1 VNYFMKHSQKAAAVF
16 LAFVMCLSL
25 LPTAAF
31 AAGDSRDTVS
41 APAKLDTA
49 VLYEQLREDEEESV
63 SVTAAQLFDLP
74 NAGLEEQDGEEHYP
88 AQLILN
94 EGQEDERILTPE
106 DLEDL
111 AEAEQPTFRISENEI
126 VLLSPDGGEEQIV
139 TLSAA
144 FDGWDEALPAQ
155 VQTFLDAVAEI
166 PEEITADNAEEIAE
180 YVYGPVSEAY
190 EALLGTEY
198 AEREDVKAAE
208 AIYSQAVADVDAA
221 LDIDSSTLVGQTI
234 QGKFNDVTGNSIAI
248 RPNKKPNEYTG
259 TVSYRYRVFNAYGQP
274 TNTIGT
280 RSSTLNQIGQA
291 GGSSYAGSIE
301 KMVGA
306 SGFYQRCP
314 YNTFIGSA
322 CGHKIGE
329 YFAPMGYCNII
340 VDLSETD
347 IVDNINYCVGTFDFQ
362 SASAA
367 GVASLAGKECL
378 KVTYDANKPGRTRYT
393 QTYYVNFLTSII
405 GGRCP
410 SCFTITANQTNF
422 SWHQYSD
429 IFDINVYAYYT
440 VNFLPGGNNVTNMP
454 KAVSNSKQFTD
465 TYTVTTEQPTREGYT
480 FKGWVDDKG
489 NNVGT
494 TAVAKWY
501 EGDGANVTRTLTA
514 QWEENRAPEAPDR
527 TDLNGLL
534 GSFVQVKCVSNGTN
548 LPHDSKVYST
558 WSNQVNGHYEASIG
572 NVYRDGNTY
581 KVDVTLHGDVYT
593 AMYRLEPTIGIGVS
607 HTMKDG
613 TSDTQV
619 ITLKWDASSE
629 KWVDVNERVKNT
641 VLATFE
647 VECVKP
653 CSHPNVSYTDD
664 KDGTHHGV
672 CDACKDTIITN
683 EKHNDYNNDGLCDKC
698 NACMHTKDSNG
709 HCTDANCQ
717 HIKDSKSCCTKP
729 VTNPKLEKLEK
740 ERLTAGPSDVD
751 LKLPDG
757 VTLNYDQNVVFVGD
771 SAPDVTLLYKITVT
785 GTAGAQY
792 KVSDD
797 GATYVGGDP
806 LAGTIASDK
815 TTAVIYVT
823 KTFTKNDVTNG
834 NLVNNATLESYDPN
848 HTDGPNNGSASGSA
862 NAEKKYNVTI
872 NFKTD
877 DSQKLKDPI
886 KTTVNEGNNFSY
898 TIGTDET
905 AKMRSADV
913 PAVVIPQRLGTDSE
927 YVLDKVASAQGLK
940 KLAEAKNITADVT
953 ADIIYSLDTKGTI
966 GTDDAGNPTDTSDGI
981 PDKYQAKVTF
991 KVKNGAWNDGRTADV
1006 VVYVEKYA
1014 ADGETY
1020 AADGTATLADAEIP
1034 SAGEKPNANFK
1045 AGSWDDTPTKE
1056 TQVSGD
1062 TVYTYTYT
1070 AIGSYTVTFDSN
1082 GGSAVTSQNVP
1093 EGGKVTKPADPTREG
1108 YTFNGWNLGDQA
1120 YDFSTPV
1127 TGDITLTAQWTANQV
1142 PPTPKKVTV
1151 SWLPGYG
1158 DNQPIKTETID
1169 QGADYAGLYPAN
1181 PSRSGYTFTGWSN
1194 PVTGSDGN
1202 ITITAQ
1208 WRQNSGGGGGGGSS
1222 RPTPRPDPNPS
1233 TQIEDPDVPLAGAPG
1248 LNTTDHYAYVTG
1260 YPDGTVR
1267 PQANITRAEV
1277 ATIFFRL
1284 MTDEY
1289 RSTNWSSTNGFPDVA
1304 NASLWYNNAVSTA
1317 AKAGLLKGKE
1327 DGKFYPTANITRAEF
1342 ATIAARF
1349 TSDEEVTAKPFP
1361 DTVGHWAEQDII
1373 RAVQAGWIKGNSDG
1387 TFRPND
1393 PITRAEAM
1401 TLVNRMLD
1409 RVPDKDHMLSDMV
1422 TWPDNPVSA
1431 WFYEA
1436 VQEATNSHDYE
1447 RDEMGVTE
1455 TWTGKLPDRDW
1466 SALEK
1471 EWSNAASSVGND
1483 VAGDLEKK

>member
-1 VNYFMKHSQKAAAVF
+1 MPAFHLETVGRKESYGANAAKLERIRLGHTVEPRKEGDDSVNYFMKHSQKAAAVF

-63 SVTAAQLFDLP
+63 SVTAAQLFNLP

-155 VQTFLDAVAEI
+155 VQAFLDAVAEI
-166 PEEITADNAEEIAE
+166 PEEITADNAEEAAE
-180 YVYGPVSEAY
+180 YIYGPVSEAY

-198 AEREDVKAAE
+198 AERTDVQEAEITYAA
-208 AIYSQAVADVDAA
+208 AIDDVNTA
-221 LDIDSSTLVGQTI
+221 LDIGSSSYGSTLYQPYYDAKITNQSGKAYSGKTTN
-234 QGKFNDVTGNSIAI
+234 QGKITTFVGEEWNFQRLPINTYYGSICHHAMFI
-248 RPNKKPNEYTG
+248 CAPKYYNFPSIKSCDSEIIKDENY
-259 TVSYRYRVFNAYGQP
+259 
-274 TNTIGT
+274 TIGT
-280 RSSTLNQIGQA
+280 WNDNGSMPQMNGSDCLQWNFTTLKPGTTTAVSHYYVRWDNYSTFSGGCPVCGQLT
-291 GGSSYAGSIE
+291 
-301 KMVGA
+301 K
-306 SGFYQRCP
+306 GFDNRNKYYEYQ
-314 YNTFIGSA
+314 
-322 CGHKIGE
+322 
-329 YFAPMGYCNII
+329 
-340 VDLSETD
+340 
-347 IVDNINYCVGTFDFQ
+347 DNIPITVNARYQLTYGLNGGTGNINPTTRDL
-362 SASAA
+362 AA
-367 GVASLAGKECL
+367 TTATL
-378 KVTYDANKPGRTRYT
+378 KVTNAT
-393 QTYYVNFLTSII
+393 
-405 GGRCP
+405 
-410 SCFTITANQTNF
+410 
-422 SWHQYSD
+422 
-429 IFDINVYAYYT
+429 
-440 VNFLPGGNNVTNMP
+440 
-454 KAVSNSKQFTD
+454 
-465 TYTVTTEQPTREGYT
+465 PTREGYT
-480 FKGWVDDKG
+480 FKGWAETANAKTAQYTGGETISLTWSEGYGSTSNPVSKTLYAVWEKTDTKTYTVIYTDGADGDVFGNESHGKLKNGDKTPNFLGKTEREGYTFMGWSPAIKDTIDPDMADKNG
-489 NNVGT
+489 NITYTATWEKNTPQTALYTVQWLDAADENKVLKSESRNGTVGT
-494 TAVAKWY
+494 T
-501 EGDGANVTRTLTA
+501 
-514 QWEENRAPEAPDR
+514 
-527 TDLNGLL
+527 
-534 GSFVQVKCVSNGTN
+534 VS
-548 LPHDSKVYST
+548 V
-558 WSNQVNGHYEASIG
+558 
-572 NVYRDGNTY
+572 
-581 KVDVTLHGDVYT
+581 
-593 AMYRLEPTIGIGVS
+593 
-607 HTMKDG
+607 
-613 TSDTQV
+613 
-619 ITLKWDASSE
+619 ASSD
-629 KWVDVNERVKNT
+629 KSYAGYTYAGDNHSGSVLSATLAKSGTILKMYFIKNT
-641 VLATFE
+641 T
-647 VECVKP
+647 P
-653 CSHPNVSYTDD
+653 
-664 KDGTHHGV
+664 
-672 CDACKDTIITN
+672 
-683 EKHNDYNNDGLCDKC
+683 
-698 NACMHTKDSNG
+698 
-709 HCTDANCQ
+709 
-717 HIKDSKSCCTKP
+717 P
-729 VTNPKLEKLEK
+729 VNPKLEKLEK
-740 ERLTAGPSDVD
+740 ERLTAEPADVT
-751 LKLPDG
+751 LNLDG
-757 VTLNYDQNVVFVGD
+757 VTVNYNKNVVFVGND
-771 SAPDVTLLYKITVT
+771 APAVTLLYKITVT

-792 KVSDD
+792 KVTDAD
-797 GATYVGGDP
+797 ATHVGGDP
-806 LAGTIASDK
+806 LIGAIAEGK
-815 TTAVIYVT
+815 TQAVIYVT
-823 KTFTKNDVTNG
+823 KTFTKNDITNG
-834 NLVNNATLESYDPN
+834 NLVNNATLESNDPS
-848 HTDGPNNGSASGSA
+848 HTDGPSNGSASGSA

-1070 AIGSYTVTFDSN
+1070 AIGSYTVTFDSK

-1169 QGADYAGLYPAN
+1169 QGTDYAGLYPAN
-1181 PSRSGYTFTGWSN
+1181 PSRSGYTFTGWSD

>member
-1 VNYFMKHSQKAAAVF
+1 MNYFMKHSQKAAAVF

-155 VQTFLDAVAEI
+155 VQAFLDAVAEI
-166 PEEITADNAEEIAE
+166 PEEITADNAEEAAE
-180 YVYGPVSEAY
+180 YIYGPVSEAY

-221 LDIDSSTLVGQTI
+221 LDMDSNDFARAILNKTINAGTITKYVGQGGYYQRLPRWTNMH
-234 QGKFNDVTGNSIAI
+234 FNHVISEYIPGW
-248 RPNKKPNEYTG
+248 NEYTDDSSVSFDDEFLNIGKDDIYVGNYKGGADSNSYLNMPCFQVDYAVIKPG
-259 TVSYRYRVFNAYGQP
+259 TSTVNAYPYYRFNANAEFGICNYCKKLVNIPANYNYYYDDITFNVKGVADYTVTYIGEGVTQS
-274 TNTIGT
+274 TNTVGT
-280 RSSTLNQIGQA
+280 AIARDTHSFTAASAPSRDGYIFKGWQYSGDGKT
-291 GGSSYAGSIE
+291 YEAGSYVSMNWEQSDGRNVQETMTAIWE
-301 KMVGA
+301 K
-306 SGFYQRCP
+306 
-314 YNTFIGSA
+314 
-322 CGHKIGE
+322 
-329 YFAPMGYCNII
+329 
-340 VDLSETD
+340 TD
-347 IVDNINYCVGTFDFQ
+347 T
-362 SASAA
+362 
-367 GVASLAGKECL
+367 K
-378 KVTYDANKPGRTRYT
+378 
-393 QTYYVNFLTSII
+393 
-405 GGRCP
+405 
-410 SCFTITANQTNF
+410 
-422 SWHQYSD
+422 
-429 IFDINVYAYYT
+429 
-440 VNFLPGGNNVTNMP
+440 
-454 KAVSNSKQFTD
+454 
-465 TYTVTTEQPTREGYT
+465 TYTVIYTDGADGDVFGNESHGKLKNGDKTPNFLGKTEREGYT
-480 FKGWVDDKG
+480 FMGWSPAIKDTIDPDMADKNG
-489 NNVGT
+489 NITYTATWEKNTPQTALYTVQWLDAADENKVLKSEFRNGTVGT
-494 TAVAKWY
+494 T
-501 EGDGANVTRTLTA
+501 
-514 QWEENRAPEAPDR
+514 
-527 TDLNGLL
+527 
-534 GSFVQVKCVSNGTN
+534 VS
-548 LPHDSKVYST
+548 V
-558 WSNQVNGHYEASIG
+558 
-572 NVYRDGNTY
+572 
-581 KVDVTLHGDVYT
+581 
-593 AMYRLEPTIGIGVS
+593 
-607 HTMKDG
+607 
-613 TSDTQV
+613 
-619 ITLKWDASSE
+619 ASSD
-629 KWVDVNERVKNT
+629 KSYAGYTYAGDNHSGSVLSATLAKSGTILKMYFIKNT
-641 VLATFE
+641 T
-647 VECVKP
+647 P
-653 CSHPNVSYTDD
+653 
-664 KDGTHHGV
+664 
-672 CDACKDTIITN
+672 
-683 EKHNDYNNDGLCDKC
+683 
-698 NACMHTKDSNG
+698 
-709 HCTDANCQ
+709 
-717 HIKDSKSCCTKP
+717 P
-729 VTNPKLEKLEK
+729 VNPKLEKLEK
-740 ERLTAGPSDVD
+740 ERLTAEPADVT
-751 LKLPDG
+751 LNLDG
-757 VTLNYDQNVVFVGD
+757 VTVNYNKNVVFVGND
-771 SAPDVTLLYKITVT
+771 APAVTLLYKITVT

-792 KVSDD
+792 KVTDAD
-797 GATYVGGDP
+797 ATHVGGDP
-806 LAGTIASDK
+806 LIGTIAEDK

-823 KTFTKNDVTNG
+823 KTFTKNDITNG
-834 NLVNNATLESYDPN
+834 NLVNNATLESDNPS
-848 HTDGPNNGSASGSA
+848 HTDGPSNGSASGSA

-872 NFKTD
+872 NFKAD
-877 DSQKLKDPI
+877 DNQKLKDPI

-940 KLAEAKNITADVT
+940 KLAEAQNITADVV

-991 KVKNGAWNDGRTADV
+991 KVENGAWNNEETADV

-1020 AADGTATLADAEIP
+1020 AADGTATLADVEIP

-1045 AGSWDDTPTKE
+1045 AGSWDVTPTTE
-1056 TQVSGD
+1056 TTVSVD
-1062 TVYTYTYT
+1062 TVYTYTYAEKGT
-1070 AIGSYTVTFDSN
+1070 FTVTFDSK

-1169 QGADYAGLYPAN
+1169 QGTDYAGLYPAN
-1181 PSRSGYTFTGWSN
+1181 PSRSGYTFTGWSD

-1222 RPTPRPDPNPS
+1222 RPTPRPDPNPG

>member
-1 VNYFMKHSQKAAAVF
+1 MNYFMKHSQKAAAVF

-31 AAGDSRDTVS
+31 ATGDSKDTVS

-221 LDIDSSTLVGQTI
+221 LDME
-234 QGKFNDVTGNSIAI
+234 N
-248 RPNKKPNEYTG
+248 
-259 TVSYRYRVFNAYGQP
+259 
-274 TNTIGT
+274 
-280 RSSTLNQIGQA
+280 
-291 GGSSYAGSIE
+291 SSYATEHPAQDIAVRPNLTLSDVTYGNNV
-301 KMVGA
+301 KNGKLDTYAGKVTKYVGDN
-306 SGFYQRCP
+306 GYYLRCP
-314 YNTFIGSA
+314 SYQPLCNVSFKNSWGQIVYTCRYSYGLWAAKDYIDINVTSTVPGLIDDIKYSIGTNPYSQLY
-322 CGHKIGE
+322 G
-329 YFAPMGYCNII
+329 
-340 VDLSETD
+340 S
-347 IVDNINYCVGTFDFQ
+347 
-362 SASAA
+362 
-367 GVASLAGKECL
+367 ECL
-378 KVTYDANKPGRTRYT
+378 RLDYTAIKPG
-393 QTYYVNFLTSII
+393 QTEVQQSYYVNFEVKKVSGSYCPNSFKYTPAGQMLPQHTSDFSEGYYWWKYKDAFDVTVKARYQLNYDSQGGSPVNLTYNDVAA
-405 GGRCP
+405 
-410 SCFTITANQTNF
+410 TTAT
-422 SWHQYSD
+422 
-429 IFDINVYAYYT
+429 
-440 VNFLPGGNNVTNMP
+440 LKVTN
-454 KAVSNSKQFTD
+454 AT
-465 TYTVTTEQPTREGYT
+465 PTREGYT
-480 FKGWVDDKG
+480 FKGWAETANAKTAQYTGGEPISLTWSEGYGSTSNPVSKTLHAVWEKTDTKTYTVIYTDGTDGVVFGNESHGKLKNGDKTPDFSG
-489 NNVGT
+489 NTEREGYTFMGWAPTVKDTIDPDMADKNGNITYTATWEKNTPQTALYTVQWLDTANTLLKSESRNGTVGT
-494 TAVAKWY
+494 TVSVASSDKSY
-501 EGDGANVTRTLTA
+501 EG
-514 QWEENRAPEAPDR
+514 
-527 TDLNGLL
+527 
-534 GSFVQVKCVSNGTN
+534 
-548 LPHDSKVYST
+548 Y
-558 WSNQVNGHYEASIG
+558 
-572 NVYRDGNTY
+572 TY
-581 KVDVTLHGDVYT
+581 AG
-593 AMYRLEPTIGIGVS
+593 
-607 HTMKDG
+607 
-613 TSDTQV
+613 
-619 ITLKWDASSE
+619 
-629 KWVDVNERVKNT
+629 
-641 VLATFE
+641 
-647 VECVKP
+647 
-653 CSHPNVSYTDD
+653 
-664 KDGTHHGV
+664 
-672 CDACKDTIITN
+672 
-683 EKHNDYNNDGLCDKC
+683 NDYNGSVLSATLAKSGTILK
-698 NACMHTKDSNG
+698 MYF
-709 HCTDANCQ
+709 
-717 HIKDSKSCCTKP
+717 IKNTTPP
-729 VTNPKLEKLEK
+729 VNPKLEKLEK
-740 ERLTAGPSDVD
+740 ERLTAEPADVT
-751 LKLPDG
+751 LNLDG
-757 VTLNYDQNVVFVGD
+757 VTVNYNKNVVFVGND
-771 SAPDVTLLYKITVT
+771 APAVTLLYKITVT

-792 KVSDD
+792 KVTDAD
-797 GATYVGGDP
+797 ATHVGGDP
-806 LAGTIASDK
+806 LIGAIAEGK
-815 TTAVIYVT
+815 TQAVIYVT
-823 KTFTKNDVTNG
+823 KTFTKDNVVNG
-834 NLVNNATLESYDPN
+834 QLTNNATLESNGTSENP
-848 HTDGPNNGSASGSA
+848 TDGPEGDNGKGGSSSDA
-862 NAEKKYNVTI
+862 KKQYNVTI

-877 DSQKLKDPI
+877 GGTELQKPS
-886 KTTVNEGNNFSY
+886 KTTVDEGDDFAY
-898 TIGTDET
+898 TRESTSFM
-905 AKMRSADV
+905 APVRN
-913 PAVVIPQRLGTDSE
+913 AVTNAIVIPERLGE
-927 YVLDKVASAQGLK
+927 NGKYVLDEVASAEGLA
-940 KLAEAKNITADVT
+940 KLAAAKNITADVV

-991 KVKNGAWNDGRTADV
+991 KVENGTWNNEETADV

-1070 AIGSYTVTFDSN
+1070 AIGSYTVTFDSK

-1169 QGADYAGLYPAN
+1169 QGTDYAGLYPAN
-1181 PSRSGYTFTGWSN
+1181 PSRSGYTFTGWSD

-1208 WRQNSGGGGGGGSS
+1208 WRQNSGGGGGGSS
-1222 RPTPRPDPNPS
+1222 RPTPRPDPNPG

-1289 RSTNWSSTNGFPDVA
+1289 RAANWSSTNGFPDVA
-1304 NASLWYNNAVSTA
+1304 DASLWYNNAVSTA

-1483 VAGDLEKK
+1483 VAGDWEKK

>member
-1 VNYFMKHSQKAAAVF
+1 M
-16 LAFVMCLSL
+16 
-25 LPTAAF
+25 TA
-31 AAGDSRDTVS
+31 
-41 APAKLDTA
+41 
-49 VLYEQLREDEEESV
+49 
-63 SVTAAQLFDLP
+63 
-74 NAGLEEQDGEEHYP
+74 
-88 AQLILN
+88 
-94 EGQEDERILTPE
+94 
-106 DLEDL
+106 
-111 AEAEQPTFRISENEI
+111 
-126 VLLSPDGGEEQIV
+126 
-139 TLSAA
+139 
-144 FDGWDEALPAQ
+144 
-155 VQTFLDAVAEI
+155 
-166 PEEITADNAEEIAE
+166 
-180 YVYGPVSEAY
+180 
-190 EALLGTEY
+190 GTEEKENLKLHLRY
-198 AEREDVKAAE
+198 GYYTTITNGAQITQYVDVRK
-208 AIYSQAVADVDAA
+208 
-221 LDIDSSTLVGQTI
+221 
-234 QGKFNDVTGNSIAI
+234 
-248 RPNKKPNEYTG
+248 
-259 TVSYRYRVFNAYGQP
+259 
-274 TNTIGT
+274 
-280 RSSTLNQIGQA
+280 
-291 GGSSYAGSIE
+291 
-301 KMVGA
+301 
-306 SGFYQRCP
+306 
-314 YNTFIGSA
+314 
-322 CGHKIGE
+322 
-329 YFAPMGYCNII
+329 
-340 VDLSETD
+340 
-347 IVDNINYCVGTFDFQ
+347 
-362 SASAA
+362 
-367 GVASLAGKECL
+367 
-378 KVTYDANKPGRTRYT
+378 
-393 QTYYVNFLTSII
+393 
-405 GGRCP
+405 
-410 SCFTITANQTNF
+410 FTIKDDNQP
-422 SWHQYSD
+422 
-429 IFDINVYAYYT
+429 V
-440 VNFLPGGNNVTNMP
+440 V
-454 KAVSNSKQFTD
+454 
-465 TYTVTTEQPTREGYT
+465 PTPP
-480 FKGWVDDKG
+480 
-489 NNVGT
+489 
-494 TAVAKWY
+494 
-501 EGDGANVTRTLTA
+501 
-514 QWEENRAPEAPDR
+514 QR

-629 KWVDVNERVKNT
+629 KWVDVNERGKNT
-641 VLATFE
+641 MLATFE

-653 CSHPNVSYTDD
+653 CTHPNVSYTDNN
-664 KDGTHHGV
+664 DGTHHGV
-672 CDACKDTIITN
+672 CDVCKDTIITN
-683 EKHNDYNNDGLCDKC
+683 EKHNDSNTDGLCDKC

-740 ERLTAGPSDVD
+740 ERLTEEPADVT
-751 LKLPDG
+751 LNLDG
-757 VTLNYDQNVVFVGD
+757 VTVNYNKNVVFVGND
-771 SAPDVTLLYKITVT
+771 APAVTLLYKITVT

-792 KVSDD
+792 KVTDAD
-797 GATYVGGDP
+797 ATHVGGDQ
-806 LAGTIASDK
+806 LIGAIAEGK
-815 TTAVIYVT
+815 TQAVIYVT
-823 KTFTKNDVTNG
+823 KTFTKDNVVNG
-834 NLVNNATLESYDPN
+834 QLTNNATLESNGTSENP
-848 HTDGPNNGSASGSA
+848 TDGPEGDNGKGGSSSDA
-862 NAEKKYNVTI
+862 KKQYNVTI

-877 DSQKLKDPI
+877 GGTELQKPS
-886 KTTVNEGNNFSY
+886 KTTVDEGDDFAY
-898 TIGTDET
+898 TRESTSFM
-905 AKMRSADV
+905 APVRN
-913 PAVVIPQRLGTDSE
+913 AVTNAIVIPERLGE
-927 YVLDKVASAQGLK
+927 NGKYVLDEVASAEGLA
-940 KLAEAKNITADVT
+940 KLAAAKNITADVV

-991 KVKNGAWNDGRTADV
+991 KVENGTWNNEETADV

-1070 AIGSYTVTFDSN
+1070 AIGSYTVTFDSK

-1181 PSRSGYTFTGWSN
+1181 PSRSGYTFTGWSD

-1222 RPTPRPDPNPS
+1222 RPTPRPDPNPG

-1289 RSTNWSSTNGFPDVA
+1289 RAANWSSTNGFPDVA
-1304 NASLWYNNAVSTA
+1304 DASLWYNNAVSTA

>member
-1 VNYFMKHSQKAAAVF
+1 MPAFHLETVGRKESYGANAAKLERIRLGHTVEPRKEGDDSVNYFMKHSQKAAAVF

-63 SVTAAQLFDLP
+63 SVTAAQLFNLP

-155 VQTFLDAVAEI
+155 VQAFLDAVAEI
-166 PEEITADNAEEIAE
+166 PEEITADNAEEAAE
-180 YVYGPVSEAY
+180 YIYGPVSEAY

-198 AEREDVKAAE
+198 AERTDVQEAEITYAA
-208 AIYSQAVADVDAA
+208 AIDDVNTA
-221 LDIDSSTLVGQTI
+221 LDIGSSSYGSTLYQPYYAAKITNQSGKAYSGKTTN
-234 QGKFNDVTGNSIAI
+234 QGKITTFVGEKWNFQRLPINTYYGSICYHAMFI
-248 RPNKKPNEYTG
+248 CAPKYYNFPSIKSCDSEIIKDENY
-259 TVSYRYRVFNAYGQP
+259 
-274 TNTIGT
+274 TIGT
-280 RSSTLNQIGQA
+280 WNDNGSMPQMDGSDCLQWNFTTLKPGTTTAVSHYYVRWDNYSTSSGGCPVCGQLT
-291 GGSSYAGSIE
+291 E
-301 KMVGA
+301 
-306 SGFYQRCP
+306 GFDNRNKYYEYQ
-314 YNTFIGSA
+314 
-322 CGHKIGE
+322 
-329 YFAPMGYCNII
+329 
-340 VDLSETD
+340 
-347 IVDNINYCVGTFDFQ
+347 DNIPITVNARYQLTYGLNGGTGNINPTTRDL
-362 SASAA
+362 AA
-367 GVASLAGKECL
+367 TTATL
-378 KVTYDANKPGRTRYT
+378 KVTNAT
-393 QTYYVNFLTSII
+393 
-405 GGRCP
+405 
-410 SCFTITANQTNF
+410 
-422 SWHQYSD
+422 
-429 IFDINVYAYYT
+429 
-440 VNFLPGGNNVTNMP
+440 
-454 KAVSNSKQFTD
+454 
-465 TYTVTTEQPTREGYT
+465 PTREGYT
-480 FKGWVDDKG
+480 FKGWAETANAKTAQYTGGETISLTWSEGYGSTSNPVSKTLYAVWEKTDTKTYTVIYTDGADGDVFGNESHGKLKNGDKTPNFLGKTEREGYTFMGWSPAIKDTIDPDMADKNG
-489 NNVGT
+489 NITYTATWEKNTPQTALYTVQWLDAADENKVLKSESRNGTVGT
-494 TAVAKWY
+494 T
-501 EGDGANVTRTLTA
+501 
-514 QWEENRAPEAPDR
+514 
-527 TDLNGLL
+527 
-534 GSFVQVKCVSNGTN
+534 VS
-548 LPHDSKVYST
+548 V
-558 WSNQVNGHYEASIG
+558 
-572 NVYRDGNTY
+572 
-581 KVDVTLHGDVYT
+581 
-593 AMYRLEPTIGIGVS
+593 
-607 HTMKDG
+607 
-613 TSDTQV
+613 
-619 ITLKWDASSE
+619 ASSD
-629 KWVDVNERVKNT
+629 KSYAGYTYAGDNHSGSVLSATLAKSGTILKMYFIKNT
-641 VLATFE
+641 T
-647 VECVKP
+647 P
-653 CSHPNVSYTDD
+653 
-664 KDGTHHGV
+664 
-672 CDACKDTIITN
+672 
-683 EKHNDYNNDGLCDKC
+683 
-698 NACMHTKDSNG
+698 
-709 HCTDANCQ
+709 
-717 HIKDSKSCCTKP
+717 P
-729 VTNPKLEKLEK
+729 VNPKLEKLEK
-740 ERLTAGPSDVD
+740 ERLTAEPADVT
-751 LKLPDG
+751 LNLDG
-757 VTLNYDQNVVFVGD
+757 VTVNYNKNVVFVGND
-771 SAPDVTLLYKITVT
+771 APAVTLLYKITVT

-792 KVSDD
+792 KVTDAD
-797 GATYVGGDP
+797 ATHVGGDP
-806 LAGTIASDK
+806 LIGAIAEGK
-815 TTAVIYVT
+815 TQAVIYVT
-823 KTFTKNDVTNG
+823 KTFTKNDITNG
-834 NLVNNATLESYDPN
+834 NLVNNATLESNDPS
-848 HTDGPNNGSASGSA
+848 HTDGPSNGSASGSA

-1070 AIGSYTVTFDSN
+1070 AIGSYTVTFDSK

-1169 QGADYAGLYPAN
+1169 QGTDYAGLYPAN
-1181 PSRSGYTFTGWSN
+1181 PSRSGYTFTGWSD